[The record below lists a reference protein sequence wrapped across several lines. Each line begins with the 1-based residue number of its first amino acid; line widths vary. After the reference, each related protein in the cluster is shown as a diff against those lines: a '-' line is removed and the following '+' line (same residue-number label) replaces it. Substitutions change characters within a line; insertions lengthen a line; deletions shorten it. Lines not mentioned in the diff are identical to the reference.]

1 MKINT
6 LAGVLIFLSLL
17 GTICSYFY
25 LHALFIVAGLFAW
38 LATLI
43 LLKTLSNLKLV
54 IILFIISSLGFIYS
68 YLNHFEID
76 YGKIL
81 VSNQYLLTLLIGVG
95 FLKLIAMPTQT
106 DLKELPSGKSSFLK
120 TYLGVHLFGSVINL
134 SSLVLV
140 ADRMFN
146 KAPLSN
152 LQLIVLTRS
161 YASDAFWSPFF
172 VAFAA
177 ASTYAP
183 NLSTLPILLTGF
195 FLAMIAFILTYFE
208 VSKKYDFETFRGY
221 PIQFETLYLPFLLAL
236 AVLLTH
242 HYFPNVKVIVLISLY
257 ALLLTILILPIKFN
271 IKDSKEKFLTHITG
285 DLPKMKNEISLFLF
299 AGMFGVSASSILIG
313 HDVQLPFTTFD
324 AFTASILLLFII
336 VLSFISIHP
345 IITIAIIGNWMPE
358 VNHTLLAVTFL
369 MSWSIAM
376 PISPFNGLNL
386 TMQSKYDL
394 HPMTIPKVNFIHA
407 LQMYIACV
415 VVLFVLE
422 YLLI

>member
-1 MKINT
+1 MKTNN
-6 LAGVLIFLSLL
+6 LAGIFIFLSLL
-17 GTICSYFY
+17 TTIYSYFY
-25 LHALFIVAGLFAW
+25 INSLFIVAGIFAW
-38 LATLI
+38 IATLM
-43 LLKTLSNLKLV
+43 LFKTLSNLKLV
-54 IILFIISSLGFIYS
+54 IILFIIAVVGFIYS

-76 YGKIL
+76 YAKIL
-81 VSNQYLLTLLIGVG
+81 ISNQYLLTLLIGVG
-95 FLKLIAMPTQT
+95 FLKLIAMPKQT
-106 DLKELPSGKSSFLK
+106 DLKELPSGKNSFLK

-140 ADRMFN
+140 GDRMFN

-161 YASDAFWSPFF
+161 YASDAYWSPFF

-183 NLSTLPILLTGF
+183 NLSTMPILFIGF
-195 FLAMIAFILTYFE
+195 ILAIVAFLLTYFE
-208 VSKKYDFETFRGY
+208 VSKKYDFEDFRGY

-236 AVLLTH
+236 MVILTH
-242 HYFPNVKVIVLISLY
+242 HFFPNTKVIVLIALYSLV
-257 ALLLTILILPIKFN
+257 LTILILPIKFN
-271 IKDSKEKFLTHITG
+271 FNDAKEKFFTHITS

-313 HDVQLPFTTFD
+313 HEIQLPFSTFD
-324 AFTASILLLFII
+324 ASVASLLLLVII
-336 VLSFISIHP
+336 ILSFVSIHP

-358 VNHTLLAVTFL
+358 VNHTLLAITFL

-394 HPMTIPKVNFIHA
+394 TPLQIPKVNFIHA
-407 LQMYIACV
+407 IQMYIACV
-415 VVLFVLE
+415 VMLFILD
-422 YLLI
+422 YLLK